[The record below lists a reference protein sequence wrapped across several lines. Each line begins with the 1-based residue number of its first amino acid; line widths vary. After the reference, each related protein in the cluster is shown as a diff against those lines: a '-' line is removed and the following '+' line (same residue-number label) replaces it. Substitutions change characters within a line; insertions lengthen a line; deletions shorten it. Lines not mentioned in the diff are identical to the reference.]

1 MEPGRRASLWLLVG
15 LGAYGAGKK
24 GFIMVPGSLGAYGAG
39 KKGFIM
45 APGRPR
51 YLWSWEEG
59 LHYGSW

>member
-1 MEPGRRASLWLLVG
+1 MELGRRDSLWFLVG
-15 LGAYGAGKK
+15 
-24 GFIMVPGSLGAYGAG
+24 LGAYGAG

-51 YLWSWEEG
+51 CLWSREEG

>member
-15 LGAYGAGKK
+15 LGAH
-24 GFIMVPGSLGAYGAG
+24 GAG

-51 YLWSWEEG
+51 CPWSQEEG
-59 LHYGSW
+59 IHYGS

>member
-15 LGAYGAGKK
+15 
-24 GFIMVPGSLGAYGAG
+24 LGAYGAG

>member
-15 LGAYGAGKK
+15 LGAYG
-24 GFIMVPGSLGAYGAG
+24 VG

-51 YLWSWEEG
+51 CLWSREEG